1 MLCNKFIIV
10 PISKAG
16 SNFAFICQRHYA
28 QVLINELCLNAVK
41 NIALTYMKS
50 SKPVEKLV
58 SNKKNFLKSKI

>member
-10 PISKAG
+10 PICKAG
-16 SNFAFICQRHYA
+16 SNFACICQRHYG

-50 SKPVEKLV
+50 
-58 SNKKNFLKSKI
+58 NKKIFF

>member
-10 PISKAG
+10 PICKAG
-16 SNFAFICQRHYA
+16 SNFLCLYA